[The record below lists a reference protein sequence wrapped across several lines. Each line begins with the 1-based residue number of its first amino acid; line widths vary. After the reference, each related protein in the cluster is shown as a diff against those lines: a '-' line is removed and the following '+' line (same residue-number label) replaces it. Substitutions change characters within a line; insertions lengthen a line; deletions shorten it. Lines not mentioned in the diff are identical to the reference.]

1 MLGKT
6 TSIIVVVANALLVL
20 AILAVMGYA
29 PPSNAGFK
37 DATSALAFVG
47 GAAVAIER
55 IIETG
60 WTFLGAAFGSYWPLG
75 AVQKQVGSLV
85 TDLDRSLRPFHDR
98 LKTQLD
104 ALAEKGQLSSDEA
117 SRGKQEIERLK
128 SRFDDLAKLATDH
141 QKVQLLAASASQ
153 NVSHLFGK
161 YRGMVDDL
169 ERANAAASAAISG
182 VQAFLVTFKDNPGR
196 RVISMYAGAILGV
209 GVAGV
214 FGLDLFQAVL
224 EPGPEGLPYRSL
236 RVVLT
241 GLVIG
246 LGSNPTH
253 EVIRAVQEYKRG
265 QKAENAARNAMTL
278 PPA

>member
-6 TSIIVVVANALLVL
+6 TSIIVIVANALLVL
-20 AILAVMGYA
+20 AIAAVFMYA

-60 WTFLGAAFGSYWPLG
+60 WTFLGAAFGTYWPLG
-75 AVQKQVGSLV
+75 AIQKQVGSLV
-85 TDLDRSLRPFHDR
+85 ADLDRSLKPFHDR
-98 LKTQLD
+98 LKGELD
-104 ALAEKGQLSSDEA
+104 ALAKAGTLTMDEVA
-117 SRGKQEIERLK
+117 HGKQEIDRLK
-128 SRFDDLAKLATDH
+128 TRFDTLSGMGVDN
-141 QKVQLLAASASQ
+141 QKVQLLVATASQ
-153 NVSHLFGK
+153 NVSHLYGK
-161 YRGMVDDL
+161 YKGVVEDID
-169 ERANAAASAAISG
+169 RANAAATSAISG
-182 VQAFLVTFKDNPGR
+182 VQSFLVTFKDNPGR
-196 RVISMYAGAILGV
+196 RVISMYAGAVMGV

-224 EPGPEGLPYRSL
+224 EPGPGGLPYQSL

-253 EVIRAVQEYKRG
+253 EVIRAVQEYKKS
-265 QKAENAARNAMTL
+265 QKAENATRSAVSTL
-278 PPA
+278 P